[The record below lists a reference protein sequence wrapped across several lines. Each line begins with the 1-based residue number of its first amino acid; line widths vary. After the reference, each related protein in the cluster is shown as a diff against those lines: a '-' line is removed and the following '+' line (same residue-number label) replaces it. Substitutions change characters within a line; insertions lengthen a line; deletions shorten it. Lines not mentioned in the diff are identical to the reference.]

1 MNMRSK
7 VRQTLWEMKV
17 AFTKNR
23 SFRWTAVVLILML
36 IADVL
41 PVAAV
46 STPFNPNPESA
57 LQATST
63 LTFTTQAD
71 AQVEEN
77 NPDSN
82 TGTSSDLEVINA
94 NNHSIESYLRF
105 TVSGTSGTVQNAL
118 LRVYS
123 TSNSTRNGPAVYATG
138 STWTETGVTWNNR
151 PARTSGAADNK
162 GSISKNTWVE
172 YNVTALVTGNGTY
185 SFVLAG
191 DSNDNVIFSSRE
203 GTDPPQ
209 LLITFNSSTN
219 TPAVTQTSISTSTR
233 TPTRTATL
241 PSGSTPTNTRTPT
254 ATQSSGPTP
263 TRTPTIAQSAT
274 ATFTRTPT
282 AANPTATSAGG
293 TFTFISSA
301 DSYVESSNPSSNY
314 GSATQIRADGS
325 PDVHSYLR
333 FNVQGLS
340 GAVTSA
346 TLRVYANSSVTAG
359 YDARSVSD
367 NTWTESGVTYNNA
380 PPVGSVLGSSGNVNS
395 NTWTSVNVTS
405 YITGNGTYNLGLTT
419 SGTTALSLA
428 SRESGAN
435 APQLVIQT
443 GGGTAPT
450 ATRTPTSASNP
461 TQTPTRTPT
470 SAGNPTQTPT
480 RTPTASSTPSSGS
493 AVFVGAGDISRCDNN
508 NDEAVAKLL
517 DGISGTVFTTGDNAY
532 DSGSITEYNNCY
544 DPTWGRQK
552 GRTKPVPGNHEY
564 GTSGAAGYFQY
575 FNNPPAYYAYNLG
588 AWRIY
593 ALNSEIDVSASGAQG
608 IWLQSDLAANP
619 KACVLAYWHRPRWS
633 SGSTHGSASDMQ
645 AIWQILYNAGAEVVI
660 TAHEHNYER
669 FAQMNASG
677 AVVSQGL
684 REFVV
689 GTGGASHYGFGSALS
704 SSEVRNSSTY
714 GALKLTLNANSYN
727 WQFVPIAGSTFTD
740 SGSANCH

>member
-1 MNMRSK
+1 MNMRSR
-7 VRQTLWEMKV
+7 VRQSLWEMKI

-23 SFRWTAVVLILML
+23 SLRWSAVVLILML

-46 STPFNPNPESA
+46 STPSHPKYGPE
-57 LQATST
+57 LQTAST
-63 LTFTTQAD
+63 LTFITETD

-77 NPDSN
+77 NPDTN
-82 TGTSSDLEVINA
+82 TGTANDLEVTNA
-94 NNHSIESYLRF
+94 NNRSIESYLRF
-105 TVSGTSGTVQNAL
+105 TVTGTSGTIQNAL

-123 TSNSTRNGPAVYATG
+123 TTNSTRNGPAVYATG
-138 STWTETGVTWNNR
+138 STWTETGITWNNR

-162 GSISKNTWVE
+162 GSISKDTWVE

-191 DSNDNVIFSSRE
+191 DSNDNVVFSSRE
-203 GTDPPQ
+203 GSNPPQ
-209 LLITFNSSTN
+209 LLLTFASSAPTA
-219 TPAVTQTSISTSTR
+219 TATVGSTQTRTS
-233 TPTRTATL
+233 
-241 PSGSTPTNTRTPT
+241 T

-263 TRTPTIAQSAT
+263 TRTPTIALSAT

-282 AANPTATSAGG
+282 ASNPTATSSGG
-293 TFTFISSA
+293 TFTFTSIA
-301 DSYVESSNPSSNY
+301 DSYVESSNPGTNY
-314 GSATQIRADGS
+314 GSATQIRVDGS
-325 PDVHSYLR
+325 PDVRSYLR

-340 GAVTSA
+340 GTVTSA
-346 TLRVYANSSVTAG
+346 TLRVYANSAVTAG
-359 YDARSVSD
+359 YDAHSVSD
-367 NTWTESGVTYNNA
+367 NTWTESGLTYNNA

-419 SGTTALSLA
+419 SGSTALSLA
-428 SRESGAN
+428 SREAGAN
-435 APQLVIQT
+435 APQLIIQT

-450 ATRTPTSASNP
+450 ATRTPTSTGPTQTPTRTPTSVSNP

-470 SAGNPTQTPT
+470 SASSPTATPT
-480 RTPTASSTPSSGS
+480 RTPTLAATATSSAGD
-493 AVFVGAGDISRCDNN
+493 AVLVGAGDISTCSNN
-508 NDEAVAKLL
+508 NDEATAKLL
-517 DGISGTVFTTGDNAY
+517 DGISGTVFIAGDNAY
-532 DSGSITEYNNCY
+532 DSGTLSEYTNCY
-544 DPTWGRQK
+544 DPTWGRHK
-552 GRTKPVPGNHEY
+552 ARTKPSPGNHEY
-564 GTSGAAGYFQY
+564 QTSGASGYFQY
-575 FNNPPAYYAYNLG
+575 FSNPPAYYAYNLG

-593 ALNSEIDVSASGAQG
+593 SLNSEIDTSASGAQG
-608 IWLQSDLAANP
+608 TWLQSDLAANP

-660 TAHEHNYER
+660 SGHEHNYER
-669 FAQMNASG
+669 FAQMNATGST
-677 AVVSQGL
+677 VSQGL

-689 GTGGASHYGFGSALS
+689 GTGGVGHYGFGSVLS
-704 SSEVRNSSTY
+704 SSEVRNSSTF
-714 GALKLTLNANSYN
+714 GVLKLTLHSGSYD

>member
-1 MNMRSK
+1 MNLRST
-7 VRQTLWEMKV
+7 VRQSLWKAKV

-23 SFRWTAVVLILML
+23 SFRWTAVLLILML

-46 STPFNPNPESA
+46 STTFNPIHGSN

-63 LTFTTQAD
+63 LTFVTEAD
-71 AQVEEN
+71 AQVEQN
-77 NPDSN
+77 NPDTN
-82 TGTSSDLEVINA
+82 TGTSSALDVTNA
-94 NNHSIESYLRF
+94 NNRSIESYLRF
-105 TVSGTSGTVQNAL
+105 TVSGTSGTIQSAL
-118 LRVYS
+118 LRVYC
-123 TSNSTRNGPAVYATG
+123 TTDNTKNGPAVYATG
-138 STWTETGVTWNNR
+138 TTWTETGITWNNR

-172 YNVTALVTGNGTY
+172 YNVTALVAGNGTY

-191 DSNDNVIFSSRE
+191 DSSDNVKFSSRE
-203 GTDPPQ
+203 GSNPPQ
-209 LLITFNSSTN
+209 LVITFAASA
-219 TPAVTQTSISTSTR
+219 P
-233 TPTRTATL
+233 TPTRT
-241 PSGSTPTNTRTPT
+241 STQ
-254 ATQSSGPTP
+254 ASAPTP
-263 TRTPTIAQSAT
+263 TRTPTIVLSAT

-282 AANPTATSAGG
+282 AVNTQAKSPTPGGTGG
-293 TFTFISSA
+293 TFTFTPSA
-301 DSYVESSNPSSNY
+301 DSYVESSNPGTNY
-314 GSATQIRADGS
+314 GSATQIRVDGS

-340 GAVTSA
+340 GTVSSA
-346 TLRVYANSSVTAG
+346 SLRVYANSAVTAG

-367 NTWTESGVTYNNA
+367 NTWTESGITYNNA

-419 SGTTALSLA
+419 SGSTALSLA

-450 ATRTPTSASNP
+450 ATRTPTSTGP
-461 TQTPTRTPT
+461 TRTPTRTPT
-470 SAGNPTQTPT
+470 SASNPTATPT
-480 RTPTASSTPSSGS
+480 RTSTLAPTVTSSAGD
-493 AVFVGAGDISRCDNN
+493 AVLVGAGDISTCSDN
-508 NDEAVAKLL
+508 NDEATAKLL
-517 DGISGTVFTTGDNAY
+517 DGISGTVFNAGDNAY
-532 DSGSITEYNNCY
+532 SSGTLSEYTNCY
-544 DPTWGRQK
+544 DPTWGRHK
-552 GRTKPVPGNHEY
+552 ARTKSSPGNHEY
-564 GTSGAAGYFQY
+564 QTSGASGYFQY

-593 ALNSEIDVSASGAQG
+593 SLNSEIDTSASGAQG
-608 IWLQSDLAANP
+608 SWLQSDLSANP
-619 KACVLAYWHRPRWS
+619 KQCVLAYWHRPRWS

-645 AIWQILYNAGAEVVI
+645 ALWQILYNAGADVVI
-660 TAHEHNYER
+660 SGHEHNYER
-669 FAQMNASG
+669 FAQMNATG
-677 AVVSQGL
+677 ATVSQGL

-689 GTGGASHYGFGSALS
+689 GTGGVGHYGFASALS
-704 SSEVRNSSTY
+704 SSEVRNSSTF
-714 GALKLTLNANSYN
+714 GVLKMTLHSGSYD